1 MKQLKLGQKVLVTP
15 SWTNKDLPKP
25 KSNIMYVTE
34 KTKGTCTGLSHRKGE
49 EKHIYWILTKLITI
63 VN

>member
-1 MKQLKLGQKVLVTP
+1 VLVTP

-34 KTKGTCTGLSHRKGE
+34 KTKGTCTGLSHRKGDK
-49 EKHIYWILTKLITI
+49 KHIYGILTELITI
-63 VN
+63 VD